1 MSSRSF
7 FFFSLIILTIFISIK
22 EISCEKDLYKIL
34 GVKRDATA
42 NDIKHKYRELS
53 RKYHP
58 DKNKSKDAEEKYK
71 EINEAYDVL
80 HDNKKRRLYDRG
92 GMDAVNRAQH
102 EGEGGGM
109 DPFDIFSQFFGG
121 GGNRN
126 KRRNQ
131 ADDIRIKVRTTL
143 KDLYMGKEYEFTYT
157 RNAMCPHCRG
167 SGADSYEDVENCKKC
182 NGQGVIMETRQI
194 GPGFIQQF
202 QKECPKCGGKGKIIK
217 KVCHECHGHKI
228 VKTLEEMT
236 LYIEKGME
244 TGNEIKF
251 EEFGEEQPDKDPGH
265 LIFIVQELPDK
276 LFKREKDNLRYTM
289 DITLRDAL
297 LGFDKYI
304 THLDGHKVKVKKE
317 GVSQQG
323 DVIKIKG
330 EGMPIHNKGG
340 TGDLY
345 VVLNIRFPEKLTDT
359 QKEKLQIFFDGRSYW

>member
-131 ADDIRIKVRTTL
+131 ADDIKIKVRTTL

-202 QKECPKCGGKGKIIK
+202 QKECPKCGGKGKITYGRNK
-217 KVCHECHGHKI
+217 
-228 VKTLEEMT
+228 
-236 LYIEKGME
+236 
-244 TGNEIKF
+244 N
-251 EEFGEEQPDKDPGH
+251 
-265 LIFIVQELPDK
+265 
-276 LFKREKDNLRYTM
+276 NL
-289 DITLRDAL
+289 
-297 LGFDKYI
+297 
-304 THLDGHKVKVKKE
+304 
-317 GVSQQG
+317 
-323 DVIKIKG
+323 
-330 EGMPIHNKGG
+330 
-340 TGDLY
+340 
-345 VVLNIRFPEKLTDT
+345 
-359 QKEKLQIFFDGRSYW
+359 